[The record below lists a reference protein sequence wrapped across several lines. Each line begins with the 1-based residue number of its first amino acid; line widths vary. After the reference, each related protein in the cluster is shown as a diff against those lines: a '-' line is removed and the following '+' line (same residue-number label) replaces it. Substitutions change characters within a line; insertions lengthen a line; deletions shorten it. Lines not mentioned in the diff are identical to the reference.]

1 MEELINIY
9 KTAYFKGIL
18 DALESGRYKLFK
30 YNINHDLKAKIYDL
44 GYITGYNNFI
54 KYIKNN
60 L

>member
-9 KTAYFKGIL
+9 KTAYFKAIL
-18 DALESGRYKLFK
+18 DAIEDGRYKLLK
-30 YNINHDLKAKIYDL
+30 YNINSDLKAQIYDL